1 MKLNILDIGGK
12 IVKDDEKYIVKDN
25 SMLNNL
31 VISSTDLKPGKSTSG
46 HSHAGQEEVYH
57 FVRGSGMMKV
67 DDEVF
72 PVKEGDVFLVNNY
85 TLPHWVFNGSD
96 RERIVLDISANLH
109 SDKIKES
116 IFKAFRKGFYER

>member
-12 IVKDDEKYIVKDN
+12 VVKDDEKYVVKDN

-31 VISSTDLKPGKSTSG
+31 VVSSTDLKPGKSTSG
-46 HSHAGQEEVYH
+46 HTHTGQEEVYH

-72 PVKEGDVFLVNNY
+72 SVKEGDIILIEDFSCQLSLY
-85 TLPHWVFNGSD
+85 KSSRQSYLL
-96 RERIVLDISANLH
+96 EI
-109 SDKIKES
+109 E
-116 IFKAFRKGFYER
+116 